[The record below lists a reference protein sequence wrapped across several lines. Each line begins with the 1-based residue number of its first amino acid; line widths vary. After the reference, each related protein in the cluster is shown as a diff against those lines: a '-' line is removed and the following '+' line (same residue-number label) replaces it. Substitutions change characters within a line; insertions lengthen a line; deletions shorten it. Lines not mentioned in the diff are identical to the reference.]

1 MNSSILGPSY
11 FPVKNIFL
19 GINLQQKLGLKIT
32 YCRKS
37 WLSPEKP

>member
-1 MNSSILGPSY
+1 MNSSILGPSS

-19 GINLQQKLGLKIT
+19 GINLEQKLGLKIT

-37 WLSPEKP
+37 QLFPENP